1 MIYLFFFLF
10 DPSGQYLH
18 LVFWSDEY
26 LEFLKW
32 TKLPVSSQTL
42 PSLFLHFHL
51 FPTFPFFFFLF
62 ARSFPHIQN
71 STHHIFHCTL
81 ISFLPELHTRN
92 CVSECHLRLRHFIA
106 SHALN
111 LFFLFTSKPLCQN
124 QGKPITLWSHYS
136 LILAGH
142 SANGTASK
150 RRNLIVFSRMI
161 AAADS
166 LLIEANFLIVCAL
179 IQ

>member
-1 MIYLFFFLF
+1 MGLIFFLF
-10 DPSGQYLH
+10 EPSGQYLH

-32 TKLPVSSQTL
+32 TKLPVVSNFAQSLSAFQYSSYI
-42 PSLFLHFHL
+42 SI
-51 FPTFPFFFFLF
+51 FFLF
-62 ARSFPHIQN
+62 APSSTHIQN
-71 STHHIFHCTL
+71 SNHHRFS
-81 ISFLPELHTRN
+81 SFLLGSTITSHTQLYQWHIR
-92 CVSECHLRLRHFIA
+92 RFIA

-111 LFFLFTSKPLCQN
+111 LFFFPFTSKPPCQN
-124 QGKPITLWSHYS
+124 QGKPITLWSQYA

-150 RRNLIVFSRMI
+150 RRDLIIFSRMI
-161 AAADS
+161 PAADS
-166 LLIEANFLIVCAL
+166 LLIEANFQIVCTL